1 MFLRESKFTHMN
13 ATFHVRQQS
22 PGPLLDPH
30 AGPIPDQHGMQTASV
45 TQHLIS
51 ADPHSQRSVSS
62 QSSSRD
68 DNRLSSSHHRKRKKT
83 KVSEESS
90 SSSVETSSSLSSPP
104 SSSDSEEQYQKKRR
118 KKKKHSRPSGS
129 KNRARSTKR
138 LKRRDSNSSASS
150 SEPRKR
156 KNGRSH
162 SNKEKECISPMLKTY
177 KKHLQACYEARNLA
191 PADKYLPTLQAKY
204 TNLAMITTEPF
215 NKEEKDEFT
224 KATLHGGVDQ
234 ILEKKSP
241 ITITDLLTPIED
253 GKPVRFV
260 LVEGPPGIGK
270 STFAWEVCKKWDELP
285 ILRDYHAV
293 VLVRLRE
300 RWALNATSLP
310 ELFRYRADPKLS
322 KVIAKQLN
330 KTQGVTLLL
339 VLDGFD
345 EVSHSFHEGS
355 VLKQILRRELLP
367 KCTIILTTRPSA
379 KSMLDDDFQPQKDK
393 HIEIVGF
400 TEEQRREYITNLKEF
415 SPQYREKF
423 LEYMFQVPHIKSM
436 MYIPLNCAIIAKVY
450 SESQESLSLAM
461 PKTRTQLYKAL
472 TNSLLMR
479 YMAGKENTKSRG
491 HTLPEG
497 LPEEELAKFSKLAR
511 FAFESYHSSGKRKIT
526 FFKEDIPDGLEHFG
540 FMNESTEMYAGKG
553 EEHTYT
559 FLHLSLQEYLAAWH
573 LAKNC
578 SIEHQIVYHQLA
590 LNQGVKDHD
599 YSEEMKD
606 FVSKLKP
613 LTIDIRVRN
622 YTVYG
627 LNSSLVEPAIF
638 LAGITGWRGPSGN
651 NPWETYVST
660 TNTNRFTFSML
671 LQSLYESQNP
681 EICKHYI
688 DIMLSWEITIAG
700 CLTPAS
706 SLEVRTAYDCYALSY
721 FLSYFQE
728 NNNPRLNVT
737 INNGDTSLVEMFSR
751 GVHDHCDSKT
761 VKIRKLHLSGCDEFS
776 FDCLTSARH
785 LFDEL
790 EELTCKG
797 LNHYSYPLPPKL
809 NSICRLL
816 ENRLTELSLQIR
828 LTPSVYDVG
837 LQSATA
843 SYVNSVLKSILVSK
857 QITKLSLPYVT
868 RDTMI
873 NVQRMLVECGNLVK
887 LELRSTRLGYDG
899 ILYICSALRD
909 NTTLTHLTIHERHME
924 YPTIQNISR
933 SEQGEI
939 RPLQYI
945 PLPNI
950 ATCTTFLLE
959 LNDILKDNTT
969 LKELSIWSGSIFSV
983 LKPAE
988 EPVWRKFTGH
998 GPLQQFNMA
1007 SIESLTPHT
1016 LRRSYSL
1023 SDVSQPQTDIVW
1035 CGKLIYNVKSTL
1047 RQVMPKGE
1055 VVVECADANVPW
1067 KDIFEQFFSE
1077 RGKEGKSNC
1086 SSPSYTAPD
1095 TDDILQSFTHLD
1107 PRLKECLG
1115 ISHQQQSFTHFNLHN
1130 LDASIKN
1137 FFGLTLSDKQILSA
1151 HMFFGGVTVVQES
1164 GFSYIFS

>member
-1 MFLRESKFTHMN
+1 MTLPMPGIRSDTNTSESKQ
-13 ATFHVRQQS
+13 AQQVCLS
-22 PGPLLDPH
+22 PVL
-30 AGPIPDQHGMQTASV
+30 Q
-45 TQHLIS
+45 
-51 ADPHSQRSVSS
+51 
-62 QSSSRD
+62 
-68 DNRLSSSHHRKRKKT
+68 
-83 KVSEESS
+83 E
-90 SSSVETSSSLSSPP
+90 
-104 SSSDSEEQYQKKRR
+104 Y
-118 KKKKHSRPSGS
+118 
-129 KNRARSTKR
+129 
-138 LKRRDSNSSASS
+138 
-150 SEPRKR
+150 
-156 KNGRSH
+156 
-162 SNKEKECISPMLKTY
+162 KEY
-177 KKHLQACYEARNLA
+177 LQACYKARDLA
-191 PADKYLPTLQAKY
+191 PADKYLPTLKAKY
-204 TNLAMITTEPF
+204 INLAMVSRRYSP
-215 NKEEKDEFT
+215 EERDEFT
-224 KATLHGGVDQ
+224 RATFHGGVDQ
-234 ILEKKSP
+234 ILEKKSA
-241 ITITDLLTPIED
+241 ITITDLFTPIKD
-253 GKPVRFV
+253 GKPVRFI

-270 STFAWEVCKKWDELP
+270 STFAWEVCKKWDTCP

-293 VLVRLRE
+293 VLIRLRE
-300 RWALNATSLP
+300 KWALNATALP
-310 ELFRYRADPKLS
+310 ELFRYPADPELS
-322 KVIAKQLN
+322 KSIAKELN
-330 KTQGVTLLL
+330 KIQGVNLVL
-339 VLDGFD
+339 VLDGYD
-345 EVSHSFHEGS
+345 EISHNFHEGA
-355 VLKQILRRELLP
+355 VLKHILRRELLP
-367 KCTIILTTRPSA
+367 ECTIILTTRPSA
-379 KSMLDDDFQPQKDK
+379 KSTLQIDFQPQTDK
-393 HIEIVGF
+393 HIEIIGF
-400 TEEQRREYITNLKEF
+400 TEEERVEYIVEVFCDKPQQQANFLK
-415 SPQYREKF
+415 
-423 LEYMFQVPHIKSM
+423 YMFQVPHIQSM
-436 MYIPLNCAIIAKVY
+436 MYIPLHCAIMAKVY

-479 YMAGKENTKSRG
+479 YMAGKENTKGSD

-511 FAFESYHSSGKRKIT
+511 FAFESYHSVEERKIT

-578 SIEHQIVYHQLA
+578 SIGHQMVYHQLA

-606 FVSKLKP
+606 FVSKLEP
-613 LTIDIRVRN
+613 LT
-622 YTVYG
+622 
-627 LNSSLVEPAIF
+627 SSLVEPAIF

-651 NPWETYVST
+651 NPWKTYLST
-660 TNTNRFTFSML
+660 TTTSRSTFSL
-671 LQSLYESQNP
+671 LIQSLYESQNP

-688 DIMLSWEITIAG
+688 DIMLSWEITIASY
-700 CLTPAS
+700 LTPAS
-706 SLEVRTAYDCYALSY
+706 SPALIVSTAYDCYALSY

-737 INNGDTSLVEMFSR
+737 IDDEGTSLVEMFSR

-761 VKIRKLHLSGCDEFS
+761 VKIRKLCLFGCNEFS

-785 LFDEL
+785 LFDEV
-790 EELTCKG
+790 EELTCEE
-797 LNHYSYPLPPKL
+797 LNHYPYPLPPEL
-809 NSICRLL
+809 NSICWLL
-816 ENRLTELSLQIR
+816 ENRLTELSLQIK

-939 RPLQYI
+939 QPLQYI

-950 ATCTTFLLE
+950 ATCTSFLLE
-959 LNDILKDNTT
+959 MNDILKDNTT

-983 LKPAE
+983 LKPVRE
-988 EPVWRKFTGH
+988 HVWRKFTGH

-1023 SDVSQPQTDIVW
+1023 SDISQLRIQTDIVW
-1035 CGKLIYNVKSTL
+1035 RGKLIHNVESTL
-1047 RQVMPKGE
+1047 KQVMKGE
-1055 VVVECADANVPW
+1055 TVVECADANVPW
-1067 KDIFEQFFSE
+1067 KDIFEQFFSKK
-1077 RGKEGKSNC
+1077 RKEGKKSC
-1086 SSPSYTAPD
+1086 SSIYFTAPE
-1095 TDDILQSFTHLD
+1095 TDGILQSFTHLD

-1115 ISHQQQSFTHFNLHN
+1115 ISHQQQSFTHLDLHH
-1130 LDASIKN
+1130 LDARIKN
-1137 FFGLTLSDKQILSA
+1137 CLGLTLSDKQLRSA
-1151 HMFFGGVTVVQES
+1151 DMFFGGVTVVEES
-1164 GFSYIFS
+1164 SVSYLHI